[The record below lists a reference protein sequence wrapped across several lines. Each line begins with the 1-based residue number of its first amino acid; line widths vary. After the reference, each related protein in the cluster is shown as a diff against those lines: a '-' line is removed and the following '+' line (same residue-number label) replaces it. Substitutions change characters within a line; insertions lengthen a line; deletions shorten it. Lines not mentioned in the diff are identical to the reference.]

1 MSVETR
7 QSPEKNEYLLGY
19 ASTQQQRD
27 QRESL
32 LPVDPSRSTQPYA
45 IVLVDASADAS
56 SSMQASPR
64 LRLLPLAVRW
74 PGRTMLEK
82 GSSSRLRRLSRERL
96 RGAVIAA
103 PAVDSLAYRLYP
115 PLAINADWL
124 IHLGTR
130 REFIDTAPPLQQM
143 LAQHADEIRDMRR
156 QRGLDDEL
164 HLQLVDS
171 GTLLAGTAL
180 HARMLLRM
188 LEAGIAPAEAA
199 RRAQALRETTRLW
212 LVPQHP
218 GDTLEALQR
227 LQQPTLVPWEQACSG
242 PLGQL
247 WRRSPV
253 LEADAS
259 GLYCE
264 HRLKNWRA
272 AVAHAFGQA
281 AELLRAQSGPGAWL
295 QISLDG
301 GLREMQAWPEFE
313 ALREQAVATRTSLH
327 LTHMSPAGR
336 IWASAGSLSMALYQ
350 PPGAAG

>member
-1 MSVETR
+1 MTVETR
-7 QSPEKNEYLLGY
+7 QSSEKNEYLLGY

-27 QRESL
+27 QRESM
-32 LPVDPSRSTQPYA
+32 LPVDPTRYAQPYA

-74 PGRTMLEK
+74 PGRTMVEK
-82 GSSSRLRRLSRERL
+82 GTSSRLRRLSRERL
-96 RGAVIAA
+96 RGAVVAA
-103 PAVDSLAYRLYP
+103 PEVDSLEYRLYP
-115 PLAINADWL
+115 PLAINADYL

-130 REFIDTAPPLQQM
+130 REFVDMAPPLQQL
-143 LAQHADEIRDMRR
+143 LARHADDIRELRR
-156 QRGLDDEL
+156 QRGLDDQL
-164 HLQLVDS
+164 PLQLVDT

-199 RRAQALRETTRLW
+199 RRAQALRDTTRTW

-218 GDTLEALQR
+218 GDTLLSLRQ
-227 LQQPTLVPWEQACSG
+227 LQQPALQPWEQACSS

-247 WRRSPV
+247 WRRHPV

-259 GLYCE
+259 GLSCR
-264 HRLKNWRA
+264 HRLKTWRA
-272 AVAHAFGQA
+272 AVGHVFAQA
-281 AELLRAQSGPGAWL
+281 CELMRAQSGPGAWL

-301 GLREMQAWPEFE
+301 GLRDMQAWPEFE
-313 ALREQAVATRTSLH
+313 ALRAQALATRTSLH

-350 PPGAAG
+350 PPGS